1 MLSIL
6 VFGKDFED
14 NMRDGTATRKKLER
28 CALTLFVK
36 KGFTE
41 TTIRDIA
48 DKAGV
53 AEGTLYR
60 HYPSK
65 DELAQHL
72 FFHHYEEI
80 AEQFRQLSKEYD
92 KFDEKMQKMV
102 HFFCEQYDK
111 DPILF
116 NYLLIT
122 QHHQLKKLSEKQI
135 NAHKLILEWV
145 QEAIAKKQI
154 HDLSADFCASV
165 ILGIILQAAI
175 SRAYGRIKRTMLE
188 DADALSAAILRAL
201 DV

>member
-1 MLSIL
+1 
-6 VFGKDFED
+6 
-14 NMRDGTATRKKLER
+14 MRDGTATRKKLER

-72 FFHHYEEI
+72 FFENYEEI
-80 AEQFRQLSKEYD
+80 ANQFQELSKNYD
-92 KFDEKMQKMV
+92 KFDAKMKRMV

-122 QHHQLKKLSEKQI
+122 QHHQLKKLSEKQV
-135 NAHKLILEWV
+135 NAHKLLLEV
-145 QEAIAKKQI
+145 FNDAIAKKQVSG
-154 HDLSADFCASV
+154 LTADFSASLV
-165 ILGIILQAAI
+165 LGIILQAAI
-175 SRAYGRIKRTMLE
+175 SRVYGRIKRAMLE